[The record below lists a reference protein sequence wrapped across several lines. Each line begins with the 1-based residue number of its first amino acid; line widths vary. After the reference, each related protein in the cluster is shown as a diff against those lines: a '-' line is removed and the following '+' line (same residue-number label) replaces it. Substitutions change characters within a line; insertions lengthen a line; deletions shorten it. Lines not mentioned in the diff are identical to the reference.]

1 MLKSKNSFE
10 EIKNYNSKK
19 EDLEEEL
26 KVGRNKSSKP
36 MLWVSMISMV
46 MFFAGL
52 TSAYVISMRRDD
64 WVTFELP
71 DAFYISTILIILSSI
86 TITISQKLLKKD
98 KRELSIVFLLIT
110 FLLGIT
116 FIWQQYAGF
125 EDLRN
130 AGLFFTGPTSTVST
144 SFIIGITFIHV
155 LHLLVGVLVLLVVIY
170 NHFKYRYKS
179 DDLLGFE
186 LGAIFWHFVDVLW
199 IYLFFFF
206 YFIR

>member
-1 MLKSKNSFE
+1 MNISEK
-10 EIKNYNSKK
+10 
-19 EDLEEEL
+19 DLEKEL
-26 KVGRNKSSKP
+26 TVGRKKSAKP

-71 DAFYISTILIILSSI
+71 DAFYISTVLIILSSI
-86 TITISQKLLKKD
+86 TISISQRLIKKS
-98 KRELSIVFLLIT
+98 KRELSIAFLLIT
-110 FLLGIT
+110 FALGIA
-116 FIWQQYAGF
+116 FVWQQYAGF
-125 EDLRN
+125 EDLRS
-130 AGLFFTGPTSTVST
+130 AGLFFTGPTSTVSI
-144 SFIIGITFIHV
+144 SFIIGITLMHALHV
-155 LHLLVGVLVLLVVIY
+155 FAGIIVLLVVIY
-170 NHFKYRYKS
+170 NHFNHKYTS

-186 LGAIFWHFVDVLW
+186 LGAIFWHFIDVLW

>member
-1 MLKSKNSFE
+1 MN
-10 EIKNYNSKK
+10 INK

-26 KVGRNKSSKP
+26 KVGRNKSAKP

-144 SFIIGITFIHV
+144 SFIIGISLMHAVHV
-155 LHLLVGVLVLLVVIY
+155 FAGIIVLLVVIY

-179 DDLLGFE
+179 DDLLGLE

>member
-1 MLKSKNSFE
+1 MN
-10 EIKNYNSKK
+10 INK
-19 EDLEEEL
+19 EDLQEEL
-26 KVGRNKSSKP
+26 KVGRNKSAKP

-144 SFIIGITFIHV
+144 SFIIGISLMHAVHV
-155 LHLLVGVLVLLVVIY
+155 FAGIIVLLVVIY

>member
-1 MLKSKNSFE
+1 MNISEK
-10 EIKNYNSKK
+10 
-19 EDLEEEL
+19 DLEKEL
-26 KVGRNKSSKP
+26 IIGRKKSAKQ

-71 DAFYISTILIILSSI
+71 DAFYISTVLIILSSI
-86 TITISQKLLKKD
+86 TISISQRLIKKE
-98 KRELSIVFLLIT
+98 KRELSIAFLLIT
-110 FLLGIT
+110 FALGIA
-116 FIWQQYAGF
+116 FVWQQYAGF
-125 EDLRN
+125 EDLRS

-144 SFIIGITFIHV
+144 SFIIGITLMHALHV
-155 LHLLVGVLVLLVVIY
+155 FAGIIVLLVVIY
-170 NHFKYRYKS
+170 NHFNHKYTS

>member
-1 MLKSKNSFE
+1 MNISEK
-10 EIKNYNSKK
+10 
-19 EDLEEEL
+19 DLEKEL
-26 KVGRNKSSKP
+26 TVGRKKSAKP

-52 TSAYVISMRRDD
+52 TSAYVISMKRDD

-71 DAFYISTILIILSSI
+71 NAFYISTLLIVLSSI
-86 TITISQKLLKKD
+86 TIGVSQNLIKKG

-110 FLLGIT
+110 FVLGIG
-116 FIWQQYAGF
+116 FMWQQYAGF
-125 EDLRN
+125 EQLRN
-130 AGLFFTGPTSTVST
+130 AGLFFTGPSSTVST
-144 SFIIGITFIHV
+144 SFIIGISLMHAFHV
-155 LHLLVGVLVLLVVIY
+155 IAGILVLLVVIY
-170 NHFKYRYKS
+170 NHFKYKYTS
-179 DDLLGFE
+179 NDLLGFE

>member
-1 MLKSKNSFE
+1 MNISEK
-10 EIKNYNSKK
+10 
-19 EDLEEEL
+19 DLEKEL
-26 KVGRNKSSKP
+26 TVGRKKSAKP

-71 DAFYISTILIILSSI
+71 DAFYISTVLIILSSI
-86 TITISQKLLKKD
+86 TISISQRLIKKD
-98 KRELSIVFLLIT
+98 KRELSIAFLLIT
-110 FLLGIT
+110 FALGIA
-116 FIWQQYAGF
+116 FVWQQYAGF
-125 EDLRN
+125 EDLRS

-144 SFIIGITFIHV
+144 SFIIGITLMHAFHV
-155 LHLLVGVLVLLVVIY
+155 FAGIIVLLVVIY
-170 NHFKYRYKS
+170 NHFNHKYTS

-186 LGAIFWHFVDVLW
+186 LGAIFWHFIDVLW

>member
-1 MLKSKNSFE
+1 MNISEK
-10 EIKNYNSKK
+10 
-19 EDLEEEL
+19 DLEKEL
-26 KVGRNKSSKP
+26 TVGRKKSAKP

-52 TSAYVISMRRDD
+52 TSAYVISMKRDD

-71 DAFYISTILIILSSI
+71 NAFYISTLLIILSSI
-86 TITISQKLLKKD
+86 SIGMSQRFIKKD
-98 KRELSIVFLLIT
+98 KRELSIVLLLIT
-110 FLLGIT
+110 FALGIA
-116 FIWQQYAGF
+116 FVWQQYAGF

-144 SFIIGITFIHV
+144 SFIIWITLMHAFHVFAGII
-155 LHLLVGVLVLLVVIY
+155 VLLVVIY
-170 NHFKYRYKS
+170 NHFKYKYTS

-186 LGAIFWHFVDVLW
+186 LGAIFWHFIDVLW

>member
-1 MLKSKNSFE
+1 MNISEK
-10 EIKNYNSKK
+10 
-19 EDLEEEL
+19 DLEKEL
-26 KVGRNKSSKP
+26 TVGRKKSAKP
-36 MLWVSMISMV
+36 MLWVSMISMI

-52 TSAYVISMRRDD
+52 TSAYVISMKRDD

-71 DAFYISTILIILSSI
+71 NAFYISTLLIILSSI
-86 TITISQKLLKKD
+86 SIGMSQRFIKKD
-98 KRELSIVFLLIT
+98 KRELSIVLLLIT
-110 FLLGIT
+110 FALGIA
-116 FIWQQYAGF
+116 FVWQQYAGF

-144 SFIIGITFIHV
+144 SFIIGITLMHAFHV
-155 LHLLVGVLVLLVVIY
+155 IAGILVLLVVIY
-170 NHFKYRYKS
+170 NHFKYKYKS

>member
-1 MLKSKNSFE
+1 MNISEK
-10 EIKNYNSKK
+10 
-19 EDLEEEL
+19 DLEKEL
-26 KVGRNKSSKP
+26 TVGRKKSAKP

-71 DAFYISTILIILSSI
+71 DAFYISTVLIILSSI
-86 TITISQKLLKKD
+86 TISISQRLIKKD
-98 KRELSIVFLLIT
+98 KRELSIAFLLIT
-110 FLLGIT
+110 FVLGIA
-116 FIWQQYAGF
+116 FVWQQYAGF

-144 SFIIGITFIHV
+144 SFIIGITLMHAFHV
-155 LHLLVGVLVLLVVIY
+155 FAGIIVLLVVIY
-170 NHFKYRYKS
+170 NHFKYKYTS
-179 DDLLGFE
+179 SDLLGLE
-186 LGAIFWHFVDVLW
+186 LGAIFWHFIDVLW